1 MLAQFCLIL
10 AVKSTITYPAFGKL
24 APEIPSFVSAYDLSQ
39 VPNYAQTHP
48 TNNGGLP
55 DCPSS
60 DSTCRFSCSGCTRT
74 TDIVGCS
81 SYKSWAFTFED
92 GLLLLIIG
100 PTYATTTLLS
110 TLSSNNIKGTFFVTG
125 SYAYT
130 NQDILKN
137 AYNAGHQIGIKG
149 WSGLSMTSLSTAAVV
164 SEIEYSLQI
173 VYQVLGVRPKY
184 FRPNLGDLDDRVR
197 AILKAMGLTPV
208 LYNYDTMDYKLLIAR
223 TTFPSGNINT
233 GMQSFVNTRTSG
245 TLGGISVHT
254 DLDLITVNL
263 VPSLINIVVGANLS
277 PVTVAQCIGDSNPYT
292 SGSVIVPS
300 APNPPPTGIYQAVA
314 SKTNSWAAAA
324 ASSVAAAA
332 AATSSSIA
340 AAAAAK
346 SSSMA
351 AAAATSSS
359 IAAAAAMSSSMAAAA
374 MSSSIAAAAM
384 SSSMA
389 AAAAAQSSA
398 NAAITTQSTA
408 AASGTSSPSV
418 AFSPAN
424 NDGQYSTTSQPLP
437 SASFSTK
444 YSSESFE
451 GGALWAII
459 LSLFGAL
466 LQFF

>member
-10 AVKSTITYPAFGKL
+10 AVKSTITYPAFGNL

-39 VPNYAQTHP
+39 VPNYPQTHP
-48 TNNGGLP
+48 TNSGGLP

-74 TDIVGCS
+74 ADIVGCS
-81 SYKSWAFTFED
+81 SYKNWAFTFED

-100 PTYATTTLLS
+100 PTAATTTLLS

-137 AYNAGHQIGIKG
+137 AYNAGHQIGVKG
-149 WSGLSMTSLSTAAVV
+149 WSGLSMTSLSTAAIV

-300 APNPPPTGIYQAVA
+300 TPNPPPTGIYQAVA

-332 AATSSSIA
+332 AAKSSSIA
-340 AAAAAK
+340 
-346 SSSMA
+346 
-351 AAAATSSS
+351 
-359 IAAAAAMSSSMAAAA
+359 AAAA

-389 AAAAAQSSA
+389 AAAAMSSSMAAAAAAAAKSSA

-408 AASGTSSPSV
+408 AASV

-424 NDGQYSTTSQPLP
+424 NDGHSSATSSSQPLP

-451 GGALWAII
+451 GGALWAIL